1 MSISSSPIAAHFYA
15 GLRLN
20 LTCYIELTPPSP
32 LDEGASI
39 VRLSSTWEKSGTIL
53 VPNEHLLIDEGVVLL
68 DELHYKTSLVILALD
83 GSGRDD
89 GEYTCSVNVSS
100 NNDLVV
106 GASAMSLKN
115 IFVEGMVKVIYIY

>member
-1 MSISSSPIAAHFYA
+1 M
-15 GLRLN
+15 
-20 LTCYIELTPPSP
+20 
-32 LDEGASI
+32 
-39 VRLSSTWEKSGTIL
+39 
-53 VPNEHLLIDEGVVLL
+53 PNEHLLIDEGVVLL

-115 IFVEGMVKVIYIY
+115 IFVEGMVKVIYIYILEK